1 MATAQALPV
10 MRPAHLPSDPALI
23 LSTVLDAM
31 TDAVIQ
37 LDTGGRI
44 AGWNR
49 GAEGLYGYAA
59 GEVLG
64 RNVEVLVAPDNRDR
78 CRALLAGLLAGERAE
93 GHETLHLVKG
103 GQPLDVSVNAAPLT
117 DSTGRVVG
125 AVLVIH
131 DTGARLAARAMDARW
146 RALVDSA
153 VDGIVVI
160 DDGGRI
166 QTFNLAAQRMFGYSE
181 EEVLGRNVAMLMPSP
196 YHEQHDEYISRY
208 LATGERKIIGI
219 GRDVTGLRQGGA
231 VFPVHLSVG
240 EIQDGTERRF
250 VGILHDLSTRLAL
263 EERLREQAALARL
276 GEMAAV
282 IAHEVRNPL
291 TAVRGA
297 IQVIGKRLPPAS
309 KEVEIIREIVARVD
323 GLSDLVQDL
332 LVFARTPQPKLA
344 PVDLSS
350 LLALTTDLLSSDPA
364 LLGVRVEISGSGP
377 AVHADAELLKIAFQN
392 VLLNAA
398 QAMQGAGRILV
409 TVSHEGASEQV
420 TILDHGPGMPPA
432 VREQLFRPFFTTKA
446 RGTGLGLATV
456 KRLIDVH
463 GGTVHVEFPAEGGT
477 RVVIDLPVPP

>member
-1 MATAQALPV
+1 
-10 MRPAHLPSDPALI
+10 
-23 LSTVLDAM
+23 
-31 TDAVIQ
+31 
-37 LDTGGRI
+37 
-44 AGWNR
+44 
-49 GAEGLYGYAA
+49 
-59 GEVLG
+59 
-64 RNVEVLVAPDNRDR
+64 
-78 CRALLAGLLAGERAE
+78 
-93 GHETLHLVKG
+93 
-103 GQPLDVSVNAAPLT
+103 
-117 DSTGRVVG
+117 
-125 AVLVIH
+125 
-131 DTGARLAARAMDARW
+131 
-146 RALVDSA
+146 
-153 VDGIVVI
+153 
-160 DDGGRI
+160 
-166 QTFNLAAQRMFGYSE
+166 
-181 EEVLGRNVAMLMPSP
+181 
-196 YHEQHDEYISRY
+196 
-208 LATGERKIIGI
+208 
-219 GRDVTGLRQGGA
+219 
-231 VFPVHLSVG
+231 VHLSVG